1 MRIYIFFFAV
11 LLALLGCQP
20 SEPASDVLVTTAP
33 YATFVERIAGDL
45 IKVDVLVPPGMNPH
59 IYEPTPKQVQK
70 ILGVHIWF
78 RLGES
83 VEARVFDALKE
94 RNPELIAVDLTKG
107 FELQEEAGE
116 GLDRH
121 LWMSPKLAMEQAKII
136 AQTLQEAYPENKEIF
151 DQGLSSLLGDLS
163 KLDEELS
170 NELMPIKGQA
180 MLVSH
185 PAFGYFCEE
194 FGLQQLSVEFEGK
207 DPLPQDIANML
218 EAAKKS
224 TVRAVFILPEYNNKG
239 ALLIA
244 QQLQL
249 PVYEI
254 DPYSKDYFET
264 MRKLGSLLAQS
275 D

>member
-1 MRIYIFFFAV
+1 MKLRSLFFAV
-11 LLALLGCQP
+11 LLAFLGCQP
-20 SEPASDVLVTTAP
+20 SEPSPNVLVTTAP
-33 YATFVERIAGDL
+33 YATFVQRIAGDL
-45 IKVDVLVPPGMNPH
+45 IKVDVLVPPGTNPH

-83 VEARVFDALKE
+83 IEARVFDAMKE

-107 FELQEEAGE
+107 FDLQEEAGE
-116 GLDRH
+116 GFDRH
-121 LWMSPKLAMEQAKII
+121 LWMSPKLAMQQAKII
-136 AQTLQEAYPENKEIF
+136 AQTLQEAYPEHKETF
-151 DQGLSSLLGDLS
+151 DQGLDSLLADLS
-163 KLDEELS
+163 QLDQELAK
-170 NELMPIKGQA
+170 ELMPIKGQA

-207 DPLPQDIANML
+207 DPLPQDIARML
-218 EAAKKS
+218 DAARQN
-224 TVRAVFILPEYNNKG
+224 TVRSVFILPEYNNKG
-239 ALLIA
+239 AILIA
-244 QQLQL
+244 EELHL
-249 PVYEI
+249 PIYEI

-264 MRKLGSLLAQS
+264 MRKLGNLLAQS

>member
-1 MRIYIFFFAV
+1 MKIHIFFFAT

-20 SEPASDVLVTTAP
+20 SQPSPDVLVTTAP

-45 IKVDVLVPPGMNPH
+45 IKVDVLVPPGTNPH

-83 VEARVFDALKE
+83 IETRIFDVLKE
-94 RNPELIAVDLTKG
+94 RNPDLIAVDLTKD

-116 GLDRH
+116 GFDRH
-121 LWMSPKLAMEQAKII
+121 LWMSPKLAMKQAKII
-136 AQTLQEAYPENKEIF
+136 AQTLQEAYPEHKEVF
-151 DQGLSSLLGDLS
+151 NQGLSSLLAELNQ
-163 KLDEELS
+163 LDQELTK
-170 NELMPIKGQA
+170 ELMPIKGQA

-207 DPLPQDIANML
+207 DPLPQDIARMM
-218 EAAKKS
+218 EAARKS

-244 QQLQL
+244 EELHL

-264 MRKLGSLLAQS
+264 LRKLGSLLAKS